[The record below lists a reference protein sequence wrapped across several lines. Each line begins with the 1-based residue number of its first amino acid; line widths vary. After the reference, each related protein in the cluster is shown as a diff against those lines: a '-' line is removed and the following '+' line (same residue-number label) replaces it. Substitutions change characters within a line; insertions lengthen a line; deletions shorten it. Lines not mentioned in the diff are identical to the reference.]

1 MIIFSWLLV
10 CKLLSALE
18 SLVMAE
24 LSSQLL
30 PYHQVLEVKKGN
42 VIMQKKWSSMSNPC
56 HTSSCKITGW
66 VGVGLLVCGKITLLM
81 LLCKILRKSVNSLLV
96 GWSKAKRGFEVEFF
110 GSVCPVFMH
119 DFISFQSM
127 IT

>member
-56 HTSSCKITGW
+56 HTSS
-66 VGVGLLVCGKITLLM
+66 
-81 LLCKILRKSVNSLLV
+81 
-96 GWSKAKRGFEVEFF
+96 AKL
-110 GSVCPVFMH
+110 
-119 DFISFQSM
+119 
-127 IT
+127 